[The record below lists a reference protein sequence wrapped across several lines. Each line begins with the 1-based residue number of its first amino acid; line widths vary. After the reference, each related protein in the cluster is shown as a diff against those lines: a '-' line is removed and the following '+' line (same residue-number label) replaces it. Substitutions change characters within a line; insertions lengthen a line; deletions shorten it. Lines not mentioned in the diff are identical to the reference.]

1 MAVYLG
7 SNKISNGDLGVNQI
21 NDLYVGTNPAFLIDL
36 YSNPTVEQFITN
48 TGITGTTAA
57 AVRQLGQDLV
67 FNGLWNK
74 MIAFWPLAGSTADSF
89 KYNLINPVDSNAA
102 FRLTYTGSVGFGP
115 GGMTG
120 SVTGLAN
127 ANTYWNPNLYTGTL
141 ITGSFSFGAYT
152 VNNSGSDT
160 NCDMGIDVESGPTGR
175 FAFGLY
181 GQGSSPRGINW
192 VADAVVQASTT
203 SSAGFWVDSRTATN
217 VHKLY
222 KNGAQIGS
230 TDTSN
235 ISSGTFASSINLRLM
250 AQAFGAGIA
259 DYSPRTYGTFFI
271 GYGLTDSNVYTL
283 NNIIHTYN
291 TTLGRP
297 YQ

>member
-1 MAVYLG
+1 MAIYLG

-21 NDLYVGTNPAFLIDL
+21 NDLYVGTSPAFLTEL
-36 YSNPTVEQFITN
+36 YTNPIVEQFITN
-48 TGITGTTAA
+48 TGIIGNTAA
-57 AVRQLGQDLV
+57 AIRQLGQDLV
-67 FNGLWNK
+67 FTGLWNK

-89 KYNLINPVDSNAA
+89 KYNLINPVDSNAG

-115 GGMTG
+115 GGITG
-120 SVTGLAN
+120 SVAGTAN
-127 ANTYWNPNLYTGTL
+127 ANTFWSPDSYTGTL

-152 VNNSGSDT
+152 VNNSGSDA
-160 NCDMGIDVESGPTGR
+160 NCDMGIDVQSGGSAR

-181 GQGSSPRGINW
+181 GGASSPRGINW
-192 VADAVVQASTT
+192 VADAVVQSSTT

-217 VHKLY
+217 IHKLY
-222 KNGAQIGS
+222 KNGVQIGS

-235 ISSGTFASSINLRLM
+235 ISSGTFATSVNLRLM
-250 AQAFGAGIA
+250 AQAFAAGIS
-259 DYSPRTYGTFFI
+259 DYSPRTYGTFFV
-271 GYGLTDSNVYTL
+271 GYGLTDYNVGTL

-291 TTLGRP
+291 TNLGRP